1 MAHFTIAL
9 LQMNPHG
16 NDARLNREKGESWCR
31 RAKAAGADL
40 ALFPEIWST
49 GYTYGF
55 EVEHDDVQAYWRS
68 QAIGPDDEYVLRFR
82 ELAAEL
88 DMAIGLTYLEKWEG
102 APRNSISVIDRH
114 GEIVLTYAKI
124 HTCDFFAME
133 SSCTPGDG
141 FRVATL
147 DTASGP
153 VQLGSMICYDR
164 EHPESARILML
175 KGAEVVVVPNAC
187 SLQALRLGQFR
198 GRAWENAMVVA
209 MTNYASGHKY
219 CNGRSVAYDAE
230 GELLVQAGGEEAIY
244 LAPVDLDAL
253 RAYREKTVFGN
264 AFRRPHKYELL
275 DSMEVAPPFAAR
287 KSGLGEEW
295 ERGER

>member
-1 MAHFTIAL
+1 MAHFTIGL
-9 LQMNPHG
+9 LQMNPEG
-16 NDARLNREKGESWCR
+16 NDAQANLEKGEAWCR
-31 RAKAAGADL
+31 RAKAMGADL

-55 EVEHDDVQAYWRS
+55 EVERDDVQQYWRS
-68 QAIGPDDEYVLRFR
+68 QAVGPDDGWVMHFR
-82 ELAAEL
+82 RLAREL
-88 DMAIGLTYLEKWEG
+88 DMAIGLTYLEAWEP
-102 APRNSISVIDRH
+102 APRNTLSVIDRH
-114 GEIVLTYAKI
+114 GEIVLTYAKV

-147 DTASGP
+147 DTAAGP
-153 VQLGSMICYDR
+153 VELGAMICYDR

-187 SLQALRLGQFR
+187 TLQSLRIGQFR
-198 GRAWENAMVVA
+198 GRAWENATVMA
-209 MTNYASGHKY
+209 MTSYASGHRY

-230 GELLVQAGGEEAIY
+230 GELLVAAGGEEGIY

-253 RAYREKTVFGN
+253 RAYREKTFFGN
-264 AFRRPHKYELL
+264 AYRRPHKYELL
-275 DSMEVAPPFAAR
+275 DSMEVSPPFADR
-287 KSGLGEEW
+287 TNGFGEPW
-295 ERGER
+295 RRGKR

>member
-1 MAHFTIAL
+1 MSQFTIGL
-9 LQMNPHG
+9 LQMDPEG
-16 NDARLNREKGESWCR
+16 GDAQKNLEKGTSWCR
-31 RAKAAGADL
+31 KAKASGADL

-49 GYTYGF
+49 GYTCGF
-55 EVEHDDVQAYWRS
+55 EVEHEDIQAHWRS
-68 QAIGPDDEYVLRFR
+68 LAIGRDDAWVRHFR
-82 ELAAEL
+82 ALAAEL
-88 DMAIGLTYLEKWEG
+88 DMAIGLTYLERWEG
-102 APRNSISVIDRH
+102 APRNTISVIDRH
-114 GEIVLTYAKI
+114 GEIVLTYAKV
-124 HTCDFFAME
+124 HTCDFFPME
-133 SSCTPGDG
+133 SSCTPGEG
-141 FRVATL
+141 FHVATL
-147 DTASGP
+147 DTAAGP
-153 VQLGSMICYDR
+153 VELGAMICYDR

-209 MTNYASGHKY
+209 MTNYASGHTY

-230 GELLVQAGGEEAIY
+230 GELLVQAGGGEGIY

-253 RAYREKTVFGN
+253 RAYRGKTVFGN

-275 DSMEVAPPFAAR
+275 ESMEVGPPFAGR
-287 KSGLGEEW
+287 KNGFGEAW